1 VFRLAQEMQAAGVV
15 PTLEAM
21 NNVIRAYL
29 ASGLSH
35 KALKAFSDMEKYNIA
50 PNIFTMNYV
59 VEVWLCAPAVC
70 PLYSCFSGRATE
82 G

>member
-1 VFRLAQEMQAAGVV
+1 MQAAGVM

-21 NNVIRAYL
+21 NNIIRAYL

-35 KALKAFSDMEKYNIA
+35 KALKAFADMEKYNIA

-59 VEVWLCAPAVC
+59 VEVSPTPLAASELLSFRSGCA
-70 PLYSCFSGRATE
+70 SE